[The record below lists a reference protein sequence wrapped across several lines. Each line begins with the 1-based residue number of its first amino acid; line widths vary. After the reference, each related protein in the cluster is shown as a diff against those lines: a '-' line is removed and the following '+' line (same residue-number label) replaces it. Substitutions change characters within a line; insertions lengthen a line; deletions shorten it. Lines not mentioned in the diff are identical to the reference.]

1 MPVPSA
7 VVTAWKARAGHRSP
21 SVVNPSAWEKT
32 PPTMVTIHIKP
43 ASNNTTPATP
53 TMILIL
59 YLLARTGHFGLVKDS
74 SSHGLHDHPQRQH
87 RKQAMKQISRP
98 HFGAQAR
105 DLAAEHVRHA
115 VRNSDQPQK
124 PGDDRAYPPPHL
136 PHLPVIKRVSPY
148 LWFPRGPGRPAA
160 RSEAAWDGPSPART
174 RRRPA
179 VGAVPARRG
188 TLERCQPHRAVA
200 RFRS

>member
-7 VVTAWKARAGHRSP
+7 VVTAWKARPGHRSP
-21 SVVNPSAWEKT
+21 NVVDPSAWEKT
-32 PPTMVTIHIKP
+32 PPTTVTIHIKP

-59 YLLARTGHFGLVKDS
+59 YLIARTGHFGPVKDS

-105 DLAAEHVRHA
+105 DLAAEHVRHQ
-115 VRNSDQPQK
+115 VHNSDQTDN
-124 PGDDRAYPPPHL
+124 PGDQGTNPPPH
-136 PHLPVIKRVSPY
+136 PSHLLVTQ
-148 LWFPRGPGRPAA
+148 WFSLYQWFLHGPLHRAA
-160 RSEAAWDGPSPART
+160 QSAAAWGGPPPTRT
-174 RRRPA
+174 RRHPA
-179 VGAVPARRG
+179 VETGPARRG
-188 TLERCQPHRAVA
+188 TPERCQPHRAVA